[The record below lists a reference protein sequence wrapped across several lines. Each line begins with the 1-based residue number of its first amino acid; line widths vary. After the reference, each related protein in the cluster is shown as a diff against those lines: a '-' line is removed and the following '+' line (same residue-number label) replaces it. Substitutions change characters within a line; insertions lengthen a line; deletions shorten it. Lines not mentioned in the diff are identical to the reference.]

1 MFLRLEK
8 WTTMCSQNTK
18 SDTTKKV
25 SQATPR
31 ARAGKRVSAKY
42 SAMATLCDWKRQ
54 PARVWELT
62 EAEQTGQTVLE
73 LRERFLRLINAEL
86 RGPDNDYVN

>member
-1 MFLRLEK
+1 
-8 WTTMCSQNTK
+8 
-18 SDTTKKV
+18 
-25 SQATPR
+25 
-31 ARAGKRVSAKY
+31 
-42 SAMATLCDWKRQ
+42 MATLCDWKRQ
-54 PARVWELT
+54 PARAFELI